1 MPMERQKVENKNVTT
16 GKLLD
21 FSTVEQQRSVKSNL
35 FVYVFHHSNSMD
47 MRGNINYFGGKRTFN
62 NDSIVKLKITFLGA
76 QHSSDLPFLF
86 GPSLFKQI
94 SRKRLS
100 QTEEKLCKKFKQLF
114 GDFIKTG

>member
-1 MPMERQKVENKNVTT
+1 MERQKVGNKTATT

-21 FSTVEQQRSVKSNL
+21 FGTVEQQRSVNSNL
-35 FVYVFHHSNSMD
+35 FVYVFHHSSSMD
-47 MRGNINYFGGKRTFN
+47 MRGNINYFGGEKTF
-62 NDSIVKLKITFLGA
+62 DDVWSVMLKIRFPGA

-100 QTEEKLCKKFKQLF
+100 QTEDKLCKKFKQLF

>member
-1 MPMERQKVENKNVTT
+1 MT
-16 GKLLD
+16 LLI
-21 FSTVEQQRSVKSNL
+21 FSG
-35 FVYVFHHSNSMD
+35 Y
-47 MRGNINYFGGKRTFN
+47 
-62 NDSIVKLKITFLGA
+62 LGA

-94 SRKRLS
+94 SRRRLS